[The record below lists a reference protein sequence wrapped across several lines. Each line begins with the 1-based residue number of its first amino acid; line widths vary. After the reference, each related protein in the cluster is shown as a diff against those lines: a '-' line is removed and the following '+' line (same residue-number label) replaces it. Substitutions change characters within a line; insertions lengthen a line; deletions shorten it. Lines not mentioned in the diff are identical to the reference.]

1 MNRQDAVSDTGN
13 PIIAPLLRAVYI
25 LIAVVVVAGA
35 SLFFVPGLIGPRWPW
50 PLTPFNTSFLGAVYI
65 VELVAMVITIVSNRW
80 SPTRLVL
87 PISFTFAIVV
97 TGVSLF
103 YLGRFDAQRWTT
115 YAWFVLYLVPI
126 AVFAYYLRLY
136 RDQPPAE
143 TVPVPAAW
151 RTYFMVEGVVYGLYG
166 LGLLALPDTFSAFWP
181 WKIDDFHA
189 RLYSAIFICLV
200 VGILTLV
207 RAASSLE
214 LITMG
219 LAKVVLAV
227 FSILGLIVVDAS
239 AHRVD
244 WSAPGT
250 WLWIAGLGVL
260 LVAGLG
266 MVRLATQL
274 QTRPALEPV

>member
-1 MNRQDAVSDTGN
+1 MNTQATVSNTGN

-25 LIAVVVVAGA
+25 LIAIVVVAGA
-35 SLFFVPGLIGPRWPW
+35 SLFFVPGLVGPRWPW
-50 PLTPFNTSFLGAVYI
+50 PLTPFNTSFLGAIYI
-65 VELVAMVITIVSNRW
+65 VELVAIVITIVSNRW

-115 YAWFVLYLVPI
+115 YVWFVLYLVPI
-126 AVFAYYLRLY
+126 AVFAYYLWLY
-136 RDQPPAE
+136 RNLPPAE
-143 TVPVPAAW
+143 TIPVPSAW
-151 RTYFMVEGVVYGLYG
+151 RTYFKLESTVYGLYG

-200 VGILTLV
+200 VGMLTLI
-207 RAASSLE
+207 RSASSLE
-214 LITMG
+214 LVTMG
-219 LAKVVLAV
+219 LAKVILAV
-227 FSILGLIVVDAS
+227 FSILGLIIVDIS
-239 AHRVD
+239 ARRVD

-250 WLWIAGLGVL
+250 WLWIAGLGIL
-260 LVAGLG
+260 LVSGLG
-266 MVRLATQL
+266 MARFATQM
-274 QTRPALEPV
+274 QARPAMEPA

>member
-1 MNRQDAVSDTGN
+1 MNTQATVSYTGN

-25 LIAVVVVAGA
+25 LIAVVVIAGA

-50 PLTPFNTSFLGAVYI
+50 PLTPFNTSFLGAIYI
-65 VELVAMVITIVSNRW
+65 VELVAIVITIVSNRW

-97 TGVSLF
+97 TSVSLF

-126 AVFAYYLRLY
+126 AVFANYLWLY
-136 RDQPPAE
+136 RNQPPAE
-143 TVPVPAAW
+143 TVPVPSAW
-151 RTYFMVEGVVYGLYG
+151 RTYLMVGAIVYGLYG

-200 VGILTLV
+200 VGMLTLV

-214 LITMG
+214 LVTMG
-219 LAKVVLAV
+219 LAKVILAV
-227 FSILGLIVVDAS
+227 FSILGLIIVDIS

-260 LVAGLG
+260 IVAGLG
-266 MVRLATQL
+266 MARLATQL
-274 QTRPALEPV
+274 QARPAMKPA

>member
-1 MNRQDAVSDTGN
+1 MNRQATVSDTGN

-35 SLFFVPGLIGPRWPW
+35 SLFFVPGLVGPRWPW

-65 VELVAMVITIVSNRW
+65 VELVAIVITIISNRW

-97 TGVSLF
+97 TAVSFL
-103 YLGRFDAQRWTT
+103 YLVRFDAQRWTT

-126 AVFAYYLRLY
+126 AVFACYLWLY
-136 RDQPPAE
+136 RNQPPAE

-151 RTYFMVEGVVYGLYG
+151 RTYFIVEGAVYGLYG

-200 VGILTLV
+200 VGLLTLV

-214 LITMG
+214 LVTMG
-219 LAKVVLAV
+219 LAKVILAV
-227 FSILGLIVVDAS
+227 FGILGLIIVDAS

-244 WSAPGT
+244 WAAPGT
-250 WLWIAGLGVL
+250 WLWIAGLGML

-266 MVRLATQL
+266 LARLATQL
-274 QTRPALEPV
+274 QTRPALEPA